1 MIFRILYDQIC
12 KLLKKYIYIRNYMYL
27 LVLII
32 CISRLLFQNTSFII
46 VISPYNQVCI
56 NLKTKLWE
64 F

>member
-1 MIFRILYDQIC
+1 MNFRILYDQIC